1 MEAEDDAR
9 VSKSSLTLPI
19 PPTLTKDTEQPKQ
32 FPQKQLKSKEST
44 QHKIQP
50 KLQKSKST
58 PQTFKRTNPEKAGEK
73 EEKADEILENM
84 ESLQSNIQ
92 VQDLLIF
99 FCSCLMFM
107 LTSLS
112 LLFSK

>member
-19 PPTLTKDTEQPKQ
+19 PPTLSKDIEQQKQ

-58 PQTFKRTNPEKAGEK
+58 PQTFKGRNPENAGEK

-99 FCSCLMFM
+99 CS
-107 LTSLS
+107 SLF
-112 LLFSK
+112 LRVCPYNFQMK